1 MPKKKTIKRAGII
14 FFSSLVALFIM
25 WQLLKELKIK
35 SYVVESLHSE
45 LNHYFEDSVH
55 FQIEDISFQFFEKK
69 IILEKVKIDL
79 IADQNDT
86 LASLELP
93 DLYISWDD
101 YWETFNNQFYKF
113 NTLELK
119 KVKLLLPFDFD
130 KIKITKASRPSFDGK
145 FELEIKDF
153 LVEGGEILF
162 YEERNN
168 KSGRIKTEYNLF
180 AQDLKFKKGE
190 IPNEFQDVAKEIFLE
205 FHDLSYFLKD
215 DLHKVEIKKLA
226 FDLFK
231 QDITILAAHFY
242 PIHSPEEFAK
252 LKGEEANHIDI
263 YLDSI
268 KLNSMKWQGDSMVSI
283 NTIFTN
289 NIELVVNKDKNYHL
303 PDDRYVPVLV
313 ELLKNSDVSIDI
325 RKCIIQ
331 NMNLSYFEIP
341 NGSQQTGTLSISK
354 IHGEIENI
362 TNRQDSIEK
371 YGDYLVIKAS
381 GNLYD
386 DGKLKADIRYNLN
399 SKYGY
404 FTVSGSLEP
413 MAIGAINQYMSKSY
427 PVEITSGKIDEL
439 FFSYSGGNRAVS
451 GEMEFKYS
459 DLKIKFHKV
468 LNEEEKGDKA
478 LSWLA
483 NVALSQ
489 ENPKSNGRFRVGKI
503 EFVRDTRKSMFSYWS
518 NSLVSGFQSTV
529 GVKKA
534 SRIEKLEK
542 EDKEDKN
549 LWQKMGFGKNKED
562 DEGGK

>member
-362 TNRQDSIEK
+362 TNRQDSIGK

>member
-1 MPKKKTIKRAGII
+1 M
-14 FFSSLVALFIM
+14 
-25 WQLLKELKIK
+25 LKEVKIK

-55 FQIEDISFQFFEKK
+55 FQIEDISVRFLEKK
-69 IILEKVKIDL
+69 IILEKVKINL
-79 IADQNDT
+79 IADQKDSI
-86 LASLELP
+86 ASLELP
-93 DLYISWDD
+93 TLSLSWDS

-113 NTLELK
+113 NILEIK
-119 KVKLLLPFDFD
+119 KVKLFLPFDFG
-130 KIKITKASRPSFDGK
+130 KIKRTKASRPSFDGR

-162 YEERNN
+162 YDERNN
-168 KSGRIKTEYNLF
+168 KSGRIKTDYNLF
-180 AQDLKFKKGE
+180 AQDLQFKKGE
-190 IPNEFQDVAKEIFLE
+190 IPKAFQDVAKEIFLE

-215 DLHKVEIKKLA
+215 DLHKVKIKKIA

-231 QDITILAAHFY
+231 QDITIVAAQFS
-242 PIHSPEEFAK
+242 PLHSPEEFARI
-252 LKGEEANHIDI
+252 KGEEANHIDI

-268 KLNSMKWQGDSMVSI
+268 KLSSMKWQGDSMLSI
-283 NTIFTN
+283 NTIFTKDV
-289 NIELVVNKDKNYHL
+289 ELVVNKDKNYVL
-303 PDDRYVPVLV
+303 PDDRFVPILV
-313 ELLKNSDVSIDI
+313 ELLKNSDVAIDI

-341 NGSQQTGTLSISK
+341 EGSQETGTLSISN
-354 IHGEIENI
+354 IQGEIENI
-362 TNRQDSIEK
+362 TNRKDSIEK
-371 YGDYLVIKAS
+371 YGNYLVIKAS
-381 GNLYD
+381 GNLY
-386 DGKLKADIRYNLN
+386 GEGELNADIRYNLN

-413 MAIGAINQYMSKSY
+413 MEIGAINQYMSKSY
-427 PVEITSGKIDEL
+427 PVEITSGKVDEL

-459 DLKIKFHKV
+459 DLKIRFHKI

-478 LSWLA
+478 LSWMA

-489 ENPKSNGRFRVGKI
+489 ENPRSNGRFRVGKI

-542 EDKEDKN
+542 EEKSDKS
-549 LWQKMGFGKNKED
+549 LWQKIGFGNNNDGE
-562 DEGGK
+562 